1 MKKVKFLFGALVAIF
16 AVAFTACHPVDTLV
30 DITVKPADTTL
41 APGEK
46 ATFSVTL
53 TPDVTNKGE
62 LGACKVLGPDST
74 ELYSNTFSGSNSE
87 TFTFDYTVPND
98 AVDGS
103 SITLTVV
110 ATDGKSGKD
119 ATSQITIN
127 VELGLPEVVAVTGK
141 TVNYNSTNA
150 NTELGW
156 DLTAD
161 GTDVTIANDDNAD
174 LVFFFND
181 TYRQQILSPDAQQVE
196 NQAAYSSWDYSTTGK
211 NTTKFKKM
219 TADDFDNATAE
230 SLDAI
235 SIDESVTHPGG
246 GNGIDHVQEGDVYAF
261 VLADGRKGL
270 FKVSASN
277 PPYAKSPAISS
288 SITLDFKFQKG
299 TAGDAK

>member
-1 MKKVKFLFGALVAIF
+1 MKKVKFLFAALVAIL
-16 AVAFTACHPVDTLV
+16 AVSCNSCSPVDTLV
-30 DITVKPADTTL
+30 DISVDPTDTTL
-41 APGEK
+41 APGDS

-62 LGACKVLGPDST
+62 LGPCQVLGPDST
-74 ELYSNTFSGSNSE
+74 EVYSNTFSGSSSQ
-87 TFTFDYTVPND
+87 TFTFTYAVPSN
-98 AVDGS
+98 ATDGS
-103 SITLTVV
+103 EIELIVI
-110 ATDGKSGKD
+110 AKDGKSGKD
-119 ATSQITIN
+119 ATDKIHIN
-127 VELGLPEVVAVTGK
+127 VKMGLPEVVTVTGK